1 MDTKDKI
8 KSRKNLGAMIE
19 IKTERLF
26 LKKFSATDKNSLI
39 ALIGDSRVSETL
51 SNVPF
56 PYTSED
62 ADYWLDSVK
71 KNELRLSIRLND
83 ALIGGIG
90 LTHGDDGY
98 CELGYWLGR
107 EYWGRGYATEASNSL
122 LNYVRENTSLRKFR
136 ANVYKENIASSKVLQ
151 KLGFK
156 QTGEG
161 EVFSLSE
168 QANISCFKYEYGF

>member
-1 MDTKDKI
+1 MT
-8 KSRKNLGAMIE
+8 R
-19 IKTERLF
+19 
-26 LKKFSATDKNSLI
+26 
-39 ALIGDSRVSETL
+39 
-51 SNVPF
+51 
-56 PYTSED
+56 
-62 ADYWLDSVK
+62 
-71 KNELRLSIRLND
+71 
-83 ALIGGIG
+83 
-90 LTHGDDGY
+90 GDDGY
-98 CELGYWLGR
+98 CELGYWLGW